1 MKKQIITA
9 FFLTALALSARA
21 TMPVV
26 DYSHI
31 AQDAGNEVV
40 NLAKWVKTEADAA
53 QTQLNT
59 LNTYENTVLQV
70 ARTGNPAALRNL
82 PIIGSIAE
90 LAGSGQQLLA
100 EYQRI
105 RAMTNPQYLQGQLG
119 SVVSAYQLPN
129 WNPLAPGAYQFAA
142 ASYQVSQT
150 VQDRMSEL
158 EQQRQTLE
166 RKRDSLL
173 QRLQTASTQSE
184 VQKYSAALTGVNGAL
199 AEVAARASELAQK
212 SQLQQQQI
220 AAGRQVQRQQI
231 TERTAADFGVDVNNS
246 IGALESLSS
255 GFGTAPHWNQ

>member
-1 MKKQIITA
+1 MKKSA
-9 FFLTALALSARA
+9 FILLAFLALCPHSNA

-26 DYSHI
+26 DYAHI

-70 ARTGNPAALRNL
+70 ARMGNPAGLRNL

-119 SVVSAYQLPN
+119 SVVSAYQLP
-129 WNPLAPGAYQFAA
+129 
-142 ASYQVSQT
+142 
-150 VQDRMSEL
+150 
-158 EQQRQTLE
+158 
-166 RKRDSLL
+166 
-173 QRLQTASTQSE
+173 
-184 VQKYSAALTGVNGAL
+184 
-199 AEVAARASELAQK
+199 
-212 SQLQQQQI
+212 
-220 AAGRQVQRQQI
+220 
-231 TERTAADFGVDVNNS
+231 
-246 IGALESLSS
+246 
-255 GFGTAPHWNQ
+255 